1 MQQAHH
7 RVRASKHGDNGMYT
21 AASWQLFNLH
31 HVLLCAVKII
41 RAVLRCRGGMVFTF
55 LAARGLPVGAS
66 LVEADKVDT
75 ARQLEA
81 LVRHT
86 A

>member
-1 MQQAHH
+1 
-7 RVRASKHGDNGMYT
+7 
-21 AASWQLFNLH
+21 
-31 HVLLCAVKII
+31 
-41 RAVLRCRGGMVFTF
+41 MVFTF

-81 LVRHT
+81 LVRQLIAWKRLQSSSAWQSARIVCH
-86 A
+86 AFQHHIPVPVRSARGPRMYAHMWW